1 MCGRYYVDDDTAK
14 EIERLVNAIDQKL
27 VKHGE
32 IYPTNQVPIVISNQD
47 AVQPIISTWG
57 YPNFKNKGLIINARS
72 ETAIEKPMFRN
83 SLLNRRCLIPASG
96 FFEWNTQK
104 EKFYF
109 TSESQPTIYFCGVYN
124 TFDEE
129 NKFVILTTAANPS
142 MKDIHDRMPLILPP
156 TLHNEWL
163 NNGTSTQTLLKEP
176 SLMLKRT
183 SDYEQQRLEFF

>member
-47 AVQPIISTWG
+47 TIQPIISTWG

-83 SLLNRRCLIPASG
+83 SLLSRRCLIPASG
-96 FFEWNTQK
+96 FFEWNTHK

-109 TSESQPTIYFCGVYN
+109 TSESQHTIYFCGLYN

-142 MKDIHDRMPLILPP
+142 MEDIHDRMPLILPP
-156 TLHNEWL
+156 TLHGEWL
-163 NNGTSTQTLLKEP
+163 INATSTQALLKEP
-176 SLMLKRT
+176 SLMLNRS